1 MNCLHVILLL
11 GRVKVLGRIK
21 ACLVSG
27 VWVLLLFVA
36 LFGVALNVPL
46 VRGSGTIYIRADGS
60 IDSPTASISTLDNV
74 TYTLTGNISS
84 DAYASGIVIERS
96 NITIDGNG
104 YTLQSTGM
112 GYRPRGIEL
121 EGTQNVTI
129 QNMNVENFGY
139 GVFLNLTSGST
150 VSGSNITN
158 NQVHGIWL
166 HNSSNNIVIG
176 NNIKDNRAYGLALG
190 YSDNNTIS
198 CNNIT
203 TNEDGISMFL
213 SSFNNTIYSNN
224 IINNSRY
231 AIEFWHASNNTIQDN
246 SITNNGYGLYF
257 LSSSNNNAY
266 RNNIT
271 NNEYGVYLY
280 LSSHHTLSQNI
291 MTSNKYNVYVF
302 GALDLDFFIH
312 SIDVSNIID
321 EKPIYYLINQ
331 EYVAI
336 DPTNYPEVGYL
347 AFINCTNMEVKN
359 LALTNNGQGVL
370 LAYVRNSRIINS
382 NLSSNKH
389 GIYIGAGSS
398 NNTIYEDT
406 VTQNEYG
413 IVLDGCSDNVVTGN
427 KITNNDR
434 GINLNFA
441 SYNSIARNSITN
453 NCYGLHSDI
462 SSDNRIYENNITDS
476 TCGGLHMVSSSDNS
490 FYHNNL
496 IHNAKQATL
505 PASPYN
511 IWDDS
516 CEGNYWSD
524 YIGSDGNHD
533 GIGDALYE
541 VDPYNIDHYP
551 LMGTFHSFNTSLG
564 CAVDVISNS
573 TIEDFQYFDY
583 NETIIMHVSNRTIN
597 QTFGFCR
604 LRIPHALINETYHVT
619 INGTEPYYWNYTL
632 FDDGDNRWIYSS
644 YQHSRLEIIIVSEF
658 PSFLILALFII
669 ATLIAVI
676 VYRKKHAKI
685 SGSP

>member
-1 MNCLHVILLL
+1 MYRKTALTI
-11 GRVKVLGRIK
+11 VL
-21 ACLVSG
+21 V
-27 VWVLLLFVA
+27 VLLSSVLILRFDLKPVTA
-36 LFGVALNVPL
+36 
-46 VRGSGTIYIRADGS
+46 SHTIYIRATGEVEGTDKILRNEDTYIFIDDINDS
-60 IDSPTASISTLDNV
+60 IV
-74 TYTLTGNISS
+74 
-84 DAYASGIVIERS
+84 VERS

-112 GYRPRGIEL
+112 VYQSKGIEL
-121 EGTQNVTI
+121 RGTENVTI
-129 QNMNVENFGY
+129 QNTNVKDFGY

-158 NQVHGIWL
+158 NQAHGIWL

-176 NNIKDNRAYGLALG
+176 NNIRDSGADGLALG

-203 TNEDGISMFL
+203 KNEDGIDMFY

-224 IINNSRY
+224 ITDNSRY
-231 AIEFWHASNNTIQDN
+231 AIEFWHASNNTIQN
-246 SITNNGYGLYF
+246 NNITNNGYGLYF

-266 RNNIT
+266 MNNIT

-280 LSSHHTLSQNI
+280 LSSHHTLFQNI
-291 MTSNKYNVYVF
+291 MTSNKYNFYVF
-302 GALDLDFFIH
+302 GSLDLDFFIH

-336 DPTNYPEVGYL
+336 DPTNYPKVGYL
-347 AFINCTNMEVKN
+347 AFVNCTNMEVKN

-398 NNTIYEDT
+398 NNTIYENT

-413 IVLDGCSDNVVTGN
+413 IMLDSCSDNVITGN
-427 KITNNDR
+427 KMTNNDR
-434 GINLNFA
+434 GISLNFA
-441 SYNSIARNSITN
+441 FYNSIARNSITN

-476 TCGGLHMVSSSDNS
+476 TCGGLHMVSSSGNS

-524 YIGSDGNHD
+524 YIGSDANHD

-541 VDPYNIDHYP
+541 VDPYNTDHYP

-564 CAVDVISNS
+564 YAVDVISNS
-573 TIEDFQYFDY
+573 TIEDFRYSES
-583 NETIIMHVSNRTIN
+583 NSTIKMYVSGEAG
-597 QTFGFCR
+597 FGFCR
-604 LRIPHALINETYHVT
+604 VSISHVLMNVSG
-619 INGTEPYYWNYTL
+619 ISVIIDNGQVPVLYPNYTL
-632 FDDGDNRWIYSS
+632 YDNGTHRWIYFS
-644 YQHSRLEIIIVSEF
+644 YQHSALEVVIVPEF
-658 PSFLILALFII
+658 PSFLILPLFMTLTLLTVII
-669 ATLIAVI
+669 CKRRHT
-676 VYRKKHAKI
+676 RK
-685 SGSP
+685 SCSTSF